1 MKKIEGSTDK
11 IYFNEEQLLD
21 DLLSS
26 AKALKIPSGV
36 AESITKK
43 ILKEVRLKITK
54 RDMISEEKLNRCIS
68 EVAQKYNPD
77 LAYVYQNRGR
87 II

>member
-54 RDMISEEKLNRCIS
+54 QDMISEEKLNRCIS

>member
-43 ILKEVRLKITK
+43 ILKEVRSKITK
-54 RDMISEEKLNRCIS
+54 QDMISEEKLNRCIS

>member
-1 MKKIEGSTDK
+1 MKKSKNDDG
-11 IYFNEEQLLD
+11 IYFNEEKMKD

-26 AKALKIPSGV
+26 AKALRIPAGV
-36 AESITKK
+36 AESIVKK
-43 ILKEVRLKITK
+43 IMKEVKVK
-54 RDMISEEKLNRCIS
+54 VKKQDMVSEEKLNRCI
-68 EVAQKYNPD
+68 ATAAKKYNPD

>member
-1 MKKIEGSTDK
+1 MKKIESNTDK
-11 IYFNEEQLLD
+11 IYFNEGQLLD

-43 ILKEVRLKITK
+43 ILKEVRSKITK
-54 RDMISEEKLNRCIS
+54 QDMISEEKLNRCIS